1 MTTLEKPRQHY
12 RAETEAERK
21 ARLKAMAFVKTC
33 SCVVH
38 EGPCRLYSIW
48 MKANLN
54 ILWLQRAIDQKSNM
68 RMAVSVFA
76 EKQVEWIRELRQYME
91 LHSIERVSDI
101 PKSMWPDFPLLTY
114 PAYAETGEAAD
125 PTLRRL
131 IAFERTG
138 ELPPEE
144 ALGEVQL
151 KQKTLF

>member
-1 MTTLEKPRQHY
+1 MTTRERIEQRREQKRQQ
-12 RAETEAERK
+12 EEAERK
-21 ARLKAMAFVKTC
+21 ARLKSVAFVKTC
-33 SCVVH
+33 GCIVH

-54 ILWLQRAIDQKSNM
+54 ILWLQKAIDRKSNM

-76 EKQVEWIRELRQYME
+76 EKQAEWIRELRQYME
-91 LHSIERVSDI
+91 LHSIERVGDI

-114 PAYAETGEAAD
+114 PAYAETGEAID

-131 IAFERTG
+131 ITLSRTG

-144 ALGEVQL
+144 EPERAQSR
-151 KQKTLF
+151 F